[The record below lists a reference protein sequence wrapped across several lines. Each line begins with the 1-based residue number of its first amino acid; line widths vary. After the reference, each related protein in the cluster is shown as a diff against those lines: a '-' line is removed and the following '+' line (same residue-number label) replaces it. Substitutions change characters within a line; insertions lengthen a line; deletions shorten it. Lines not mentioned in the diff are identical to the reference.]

1 MRFLKEKESTQWMYG
16 VPARVSRQTVT
27 RCVEGIAEKMEQQL
41 KDKVKDFTYFS
52 LALDESS
59 DARDTAQLLI
69 FLWGITPD
77 FEITEELASVQSMKS
92 TTTGK
97 DFMEEVNNCVAKLGL
112 SFEKLSSVTT
122 DGCPNLTGKKRW
134 SFEKN
139 TRSSSWAE
147 PRSENYF
154 PALYYSSGAL

>member
-1 MRFLKEKESTQWMYG
+1 M
-16 VPARVSRQTVT
+16 
-27 RCVEGIAEKMEQQL
+27 

-59 DARDTAQLLI
+59 DAHDTTQLLI
-69 FLWGITPD
+69 FLRVITPN

-97 DFMEEVNNCVAKLGL
+97 DLLEEVNKCVAKLGL

-122 DGCPNLTGKKRW
+122 DVCPNLTGKDVG
-134 SFEKN
+134 
-139 TRSSSWAE
+139 
-147 PRSENYF
+147 
-154 PALYYSSGAL
+154 L